1 MHAAAPAYQFVQ
13 GQSQR
18 EHIASRQVA
27 QVVVQA
33 LAGQVPRIALLDVI
47 RGGHAAHLA
56 QVRQLVHGHLLGPDA
71 TAGQPLEATLRRGVG
86 RVGEQDVGRLDVHVC
101 HAAGVHV
108 PQRLRYVV
116 QHHHQ
121 LPLATGR
128 EVATSRP
135 SGGPGIAAPVG
146 RIHIRVRACAGVSLL
161 LLLVVCGGG
170 GGGGGVGGGALHGCA
185 GGRPVFATEA
195 APGQVCE
202 APFTQLQLHHGV
214 NNTHPHIHRHRQ
226 TQTQS
231 SQRPPHDR
239 QRQKMGCDAPCDPSH
254 LHVLLPLLFPRREVA
269 DDERTPRQRR
279 ECQHLLALPLLR
291 HAATDAVLGHLHRV
305 LAAVHAAH
313 TPEDAAEGAVAQLS
327 RLFKIH
333 DIPAAQAPRT
343 QAHATVNAWESNGGH
358 TSHGDRHTATQ
369 PQQHTPGH
377 VTAVR
382 QSHATAALPWRHQPR
397 AERVIH
403 ALRRHD
409 NAMPLATM
417 APALAPVPL
426 RFAMG

>member
-71 TAGQPLEATLRRGVG
+71 AAGQPLEAALRRGVG

-146 RIHIRVRACAGVSLL
+146 RIHIRVRACAGVSVSLL

-254 LHVLLPLLFPRREVA
+254 LHILLPFLFPRREVA

-333 DIPAAQAPRT
+333 DIPAAKHHEPK
-343 QAHATVNAWESNGGH
+343 H
-358 TSHGDRHTATQ
+358 TRPSTHGKTRRHTRTETGTR
-369 PQQHTPGH
+369 P
-377 VTAVR
+377 R
-382 QSHATAALPWRHQPR
+382 SHSNTHL
-397 AERVIH
+397 
-403 ALRRHD
+403 D
-409 NAMPLATM
+409 T
-417 APALAPVPL
+417 
-426 RFAMG
+426 